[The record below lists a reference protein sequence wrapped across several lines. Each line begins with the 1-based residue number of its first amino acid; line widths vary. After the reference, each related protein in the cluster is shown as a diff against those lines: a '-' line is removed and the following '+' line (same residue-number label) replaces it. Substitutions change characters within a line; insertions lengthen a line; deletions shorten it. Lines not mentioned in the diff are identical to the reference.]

1 MNSFF
6 QQHKDQL
13 LSLGFAFHGRI
24 PKASADPERTII
36 DLLPSL
42 FEDRKIFRMLL
53 AWLGVASE
61 LIHIE
66 RLKALA
72 GDLPN
77 RSKLV
82 LAVIAAKL
90 AKEDRRWKLLVDSL
104 QRDLSSNPRELIFP
118 RELSDPYLLSKYGK
132 DEEFAKFG
140 VDIATLAPED
150 EKKILSLRGIL
161 HANAWLRLRAL
172 MGANFRAD
180 IAYLF
185 LAKVNGPAEAARLLG
200 CSRDTAYRNWRA
212 LDEANA
218 REMLRVSA

>member
-6 QQHKDQL
+6 EQRRDQL

-24 PKASADPERTII
+24 PKASADPEKSIL
-36 DLLPSL
+36 DLLPAL
-42 FEDRKIFRMLL
+42 FEDRKVFRMLL

-61 LIHIE
+61 LIHVE
-66 RLKALA
+66 RLKALSE
-72 GDLPN
+72 DLPA

-82 LAVIAAKL
+82 LGAVALKL
-90 AKEDRRWKLLVDSL
+90 AKKDRRWKLLADSMKNA
-104 QRDLSSNPRELIFP
+104 LSDNPHELIFP
-118 RELSDPYLLSKYGK
+118 RELSDPYLMSKYGK

-140 VDIATLAPED
+140 VEIATILPED

-161 HANAWLRLRAL
+161 RANAWLRLRAL

-180 IAYLF
+180 VAYLF
-185 LAKVNGPAEAARLLG
+185 LSGVEGPADAARVLG

-212 LDEANA
+212 LEEANV
-218 REMLRVSA
+218 REMLRVPA